1 MKRFCCLLLVFA
13 LAVSAIACGKQE
25 NFAPAAEEKPAWE
38 GQFAVGFGRADVTPD
53 RDVVMGGYTAAGE
66 AQRISKGIL
75 NKLYMTCVAITDAT
89 GQTLL
94 LYTFDTK
101 SLIASIAVPLQNAVV
116 KATGVP
122 KENIVFCCTHTHS
135 APEFDPYYIK
145 VAEDGAVAA
154 AQEALADRAAA
165 TMEYAFDEIEN
176 MTFVRHYNTD
186 TGIVIGDNFK
196 PEGYGK
202 RTGHTTEADK
212 ELRVIRYNREGKKPI
227 LMVNWIGHNNLAS
240 TGVTEYGLEHRY
252 DVSADYVGF
261 CQDYVE
267 ANYDCHFALY
277 MGASGNLNV
286 TSRMKGEPMDT
297 TAEEYGNQL
306 GQRIVATVET
316 MTAGQ
321 TGNIGQATSP
331 FQGAKNTFDIY
342 AMGAGSLGVIVAP
355 FEMFDTT
362 AMAVR
367 EQSPYDVTFVL
378 TLANGAYGYMPT
390 DACFDYED
398 CYEVRISQFSRG
410 DAEKIVDIYLDLLD
424 QTKG

>member
-1 MKRFCCLLLVFA
+1 MKRILVWILVLA
-13 LAVSAIACGKQE
+13 LSISVLACGKQE
-25 NFAPAAEEKPAWE
+25 TAPVTEEKPAWA
-38 GQFAVGFGRADVTPD
+38 GQFAVGFGRADVTPG
-53 RDVVMGGYTAAGE
+53 RDVIMGGYTAAGE
-66 AQRISKGIL
+66 ATRTSTGIL
-75 NKLYMTCVAITDAT
+75 SRLYLTCVAITDET
-89 GQTLL
+89 GRTLL
-94 LYTFDTK
+94 LYTFDAK
-101 SLIASIAVPLQNAVV
+101 SPSASIFLQMQNAVMED
-116 KATGVP
+116 TGVP
-122 KENIVFCCTHTHS
+122 IEDIVFSSTHTHS
-135 APEFDPYYIK
+135 SPDFDPYYTG
-145 VAEDGAVAA
+145 VATKGAVAA
-154 AQEALADRAAA
+154 AREALADRAAA
-165 TMEYAFDEIEN
+165 TMEYASAEIEN

-212 ELRVIRYNREGKKPI
+212 ELRVIRYNREGKKPV
-227 LMVNWIGHNNLAS
+227 LMVNWMGHNNLAS
-240 TGVTEYGLEHRY
+240 TGVTEYGKEHRY
-252 DVSADYVGF
+252 EVSADYVGF
-261 CQDYVE
+261 CRDYVE
-267 ANYDCHFALY
+267 QNYDCLFALF

-286 TSRMKGEPMDT
+286 TSRMEGEPMQT
-297 TAEEYGNQL
+297 TAEEYGHQL
-306 GQRIVATVET
+306 GQGILTTLETV
-316 MTAGQ
+316 TAGN
-321 TGNIGQATSP
+321 TGNIAQAVTS
-331 FQGAKNTFDIY
+331 FQGAKNAFAIY

-424 QTKG
+424 QTIG